1 MIAGARACVCV
12 IMLQY
17 VCARGE
23 AAAVAGGAV
32 LLAQLV
38 GGWCVCSVCCE
49 GLAVVLAAAVAAAC
63 FPRARDRDK
72 NREVTG
78 ITPPLTR

>member
-1 MIAGARACVCV
+1 VCVCVGV

-17 VCARGE
+17 ACARGE

-32 LLAQLV
+32 LLALLV

-49 GLAVVLAAAVAAAC
+49 GLAVVLAGAVAAA
-63 FPRARDRDK
+63 FP
-72 NREVTG
+72 EPGTG
-78 ITPPLTR
+78 TRIGR